1 MIPSGRMATET
12 FRYPRRFKAMTAVS
26 GVVFAAPA
34 LMLLKWLELGPVR
47 HPELFAA
54 IMLTLFGSLTWCIT
68 MYRRADDE
76 VTLDES
82 SIAYRV
88 PGRTTLILTWS
99 EIRRVRA
106 RDVLQRLELT
116 DITGSRRV

>member
-1 MIPSGRMATET
+1 MATET

-26 GVVFAAPA
+26 GVAFAALA
-34 LMLLKWLELGPVR
+34 IMLLKWLELGPVR

-54 IMLTLFGSLTWCIT
+54 IMLTLSGSLAWCIT

-88 PGRTTLILTWS
+88 PGRTTLILT
-99 EIRRVRA
+99 
-106 RDVLQRLELT
+106 
-116 DITGSRRV
+116 